1 MTAGQ
6 GNDMRLSCR
15 SFLPCLFL
23 LNSPAFASDYPV
35 NEDTPIAPVK
45 ELSEEEQKKKNI
57 NFVFA
62 PIPIVN
68 PAIGNGLA
76 LAGLMLY
83 KLDPHSP
90 VSSTAVAAGYTDSD
104 SWGVGA
110 LQEANFAADRW
121 RVLAGAAVALLQYD
135 LYVPAV
141 SPDFHFATEQGLRG
155 GFAQALRR
163 VAPKLYAGLRYQW
176 ASVNFPGPDVEQD
189 LIPEEGVDFQ
199 IAGLGVVGEWDTRNH
214 SYQPGSGSYL
224 KFDSNFSR
232 DEFGAALEYET
243 YSLAF
248 NHFRGGFRDQDV
260 VAWRISLCD
269 TTSDT
274 PFFERCQFG
283 SSRDL
288 RGYPAGRYYD
298 DSMYAAQVEYRAPL
312 WKRLG
317 AVAFA
322 GVGSVAGSFGELGSS
337 DSLPAAGV
345 GLRFLASVEQRVNV
359 SLDFAVGRDEST
371 FYVYIGEAF

>member
-1 MTAGQ
+1 
-6 GNDMRLSCR
+6 MRFSCH
-15 SFLPCLFL
+15 SCLACL
-23 LNSPAFASDYPV
+23 CLIASPVFGADYPV
-35 NEDTPIAPVK
+35 NEDTPLAAATEASGK
-45 ELSEEEQKKKNI
+45 EKEKKKF

-83 KLDPHSP
+83 KLDPESP

-110 LQEANFAADRW
+110 LQKANFGDDRW
-121 RVLAGAAVALLQYD
+121 RILAGAAVALLQYD
-135 LYVPAV
+135 LYVPSI
-141 SPDFHFATEQGLRG
+141 SPDFHFATEQGFHG
-155 GFAQALRR
+155 GFAQVLRR
-163 VAPKLYAGLRYQW
+163 VAPKLYAGFRYQR
-176 ASVNFPGPDVEQD
+176 ANVNFPEPDVEQD
-189 LIPEEGVDFQ
+189 VIPEDGVDFQ

-214 SYQPGSGSYL
+214 SYQPTSGSYL
-224 KFDSNFSR
+224 EFESNFSR
-232 DEFGAALEYET
+232 GEFGAALEYDT
-243 YSLAF
+243 YSIAF

-260 VAWRISLCD
+260 IAWRVSLCD

-298 DSMYAAQVEYRAPL
+298 DSMYAAQIEYRAPL

-322 GVGSVAGSFGELGSS
+322 GVGAVADSFSQLDSS
-337 DSLPAAGV
+337 DSLPAAGL
-345 GLRFLASVEQRVNV
+345 GLRLLASTEQRVNV

>member
-1 MTAGQ
+1 MS
-6 GNDMRLSCR
+6 LSWR
-15 SFLPCLFL
+15 SCLVCICLFD
-23 LNSPAFASDYPV
+23 SPAFGTDYPV
-35 NEDTPIAPVK
+35 NEDTPVASPK
-45 ELSEEEQKKKNI
+45 EESEEAKEKKKV

-68 PAIGNGLA
+68 PTIGNGLA
-76 LAGLMLY
+76 VAGLMLY
-83 KLDPHSP
+83 KLDPDSP
-90 VSSTAVAAGYTDSD
+90 VSSTTVAAGYTDSD

-110 LQEANFAADRW
+110 LQEANFGDDRW
-121 RVLAGAAVALLQYD
+121 RILAGAAVALLQYD
-135 LYVPAV
+135 LYVPSV
-141 SPDFHFATEQGLRG
+141 SPDFHFGTEQSLRG

-163 VAPKLYAGLRYQW
+163 VAPKLYAGLRYQR
-176 ASVNFPGPDVEQD
+176 ALVNFPAPDAEQD
-189 LIPEEGVDFQ
+189 LIPEDGVDFQ
-199 IAGLGVVGEWDTRNH
+199 IAGLGVVAEWDTRNH
-214 SYQPGSGSYL
+214 SYQPDAGNYL

-260 VAWRISLCD
+260 IALRVSLCD

-298 DSMYAAQVEYRAPL
+298 DSMYAAQIEYRAPL

-317 AVAFA
+317 AVVFA
-322 GVGSVAGSFGELGSS
+322 GVGSVASSFEDLDSG
-337 DSLPAAGV
+337 DSLPAGGV
-345 GLRFLASVEQRVNV
+345 GLRFLASTEQRVNV

>member
-1 MTAGQ
+1 MS
-6 GNDMRLSCR
+6 LSCR
-15 SFLPCLFL
+15 SCLACLCL
-23 LNSPAFASDYPV
+23 LASRAFATDYPV
-35 NEDTPIAPVK
+35 NEDTPIAPASVPHADEK
-45 ELSEEEQKKKNI
+45 DKKKL

-68 PAIGNGLA
+68 PTIGNGLA
-76 LAGLMLY
+76 VAGLMLY
-83 KLDPHSP
+83 KLDPDSP

-110 LQEANFAADRW
+110 LQESNFAGDRW
-121 RVLAGAAVALLQYD
+121 RVLAGAAVALLQYE
-135 LYVPAV
+135 LYVPSI
-141 SPDFHFATEQGLRG
+141 SPDFHFGTEQSLRG
-155 GFAQALRR
+155 GFAQVLRR
-163 VAPKLYAGLRYQW
+163 VAPKLYAGLRYQR
-176 ASVNFPGPDVEQD
+176 ASVNFPAPDAPQD
-189 LIPEEGVDFQ
+189 VIPEEGVDFQ

-214 SYQPGSGSYL
+214 SYQPDRGSYL

-260 VAWRISLCD
+260 IAWRVSLCD

-298 DSMYAAQVEYRAPL
+298 DSMYAAQIEYRAPL

-322 GVGSVAGSFGELGSS
+322 GVGAVASSFSELDSS
-337 DSLPAAGV
+337 DSLPAGGL
-345 GLRFLASVEQRVNV
+345 GLRFLASTEQRVNL

-371 FYVYIGEAF
+371 FYVYIGESF